1 MRDIELLVSAAN
13 GERKMGLSFTK
24 IGFWK
29 LLVVGI
35 VLALVHLVLQSRWPE
50 LSPHY
55 PGSRPVPFR
64 VLMISEYCFLL
75 AALMAAAGSVYDI
88 YTQHIKGAH
97 PVLIIGAYAADFS
110 FLIWV
115 FR

>member
-64 VLMISEYCFLL
+64 ILMISEYCFLL
-75 AALMAAAGSVYDI
+75 IALLAVTESVYDI
-88 YTQHIKGAH
+88 YTKHIKGAH
-97 PVLIIGAYAADFS
+97 PVLMVVAYAAYFS
-110 FLIWV
+110 LFLWV